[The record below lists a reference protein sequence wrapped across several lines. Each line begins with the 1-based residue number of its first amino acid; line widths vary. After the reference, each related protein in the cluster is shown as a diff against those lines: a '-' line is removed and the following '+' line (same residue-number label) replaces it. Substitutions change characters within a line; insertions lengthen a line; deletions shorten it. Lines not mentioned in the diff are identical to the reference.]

1 MKYYT
6 YDKPTHLCPVGCCP
20 SEDCGNEGFP
30 IMFDPSDEQKAT
42 CHGIGS
48 SHNQAQGVCDKL
60 NADLELRRVTVYEPP
75 EYDYTDSELHQGDQD
90 SEDNEDNEDN
100 EEDS

>member
-20 SEDCGNEGFP
+20 SEDCENEGFP

-48 SHNQAQGVCDKL
+48 SHNQAQEVCDKL
-60 NADLELRRVTVYEPP
+60 NADLELRRVTIYEPP
-75 EYDYTDSELHQGDQD
+75 QYDYTDAELHQGD
-90 SEDNEDNEDN
+90 EDNQ
-100 EEDS
+100 EEMEEMEEGEL